1 MDAIVQVVQDWSEAK
16 DKNNRITAIF
26 FDFAKAFD
34 LVNHNLLLTKLQ
46 KILPQ
51 WLIAWIAAWLS
62 TRYQRIKIGLT
73 TTPWLPVEAG
83 VIQGSVLGPILFI
96 LFISDINNYIPD
108 RCTLE
113 KYANDILTYIIGE
126 HDPELPQTIVNAVN
140 QWCIDNQMKLNTAK
154 CKVITF
160 TPKNQAPVKDI
171 TLNNTTLEIV
181 SQYKYLG
188 ILLSPNLDYDAQ
200 WTKVQKTIKSAPYL
214 IQSLKKCGFRTTIL
228 VTVYNSYVLSHIIYS
243 APILTSC
250 SMKAKSEMTS

>member
-113 KYANDILTYIIGE
+113 KYADDILTYIIGE

-171 TLNNTTLEIV
+171 TPNNTTLEIV

-200 WTKVQKTIKSAPYL
+200 WTKVQKTIKSAPYFNPIIEKMRL
-214 IQSLKKCGFRTTIL
+214 Q
-228 VTVYNSYVLSHIIYS
+228 NHNPSHRI
-243 APILTSC
+243 
-250 SMKAKSEMTS
+250 

>member
-96 LFISDINNYIPD
+96 LFI
-108 RCTLE
+108 
-113 KYANDILTYIIGE
+113 
-126 HDPELPQTIVNAVN
+126 
-140 QWCIDNQMKLNTAK
+140 
-154 CKVITF
+154 
-160 TPKNQAPVKDI
+160 
-171 TLNNTTLEIV
+171 
-181 SQYKYLG
+181 
-188 ILLSPNLDYDAQ
+188 
-200 WTKVQKTIKSAPYL
+200 
-214 IQSLKKCGFRTTIL
+214 
-228 VTVYNSYVLSHIIYS
+228 
-243 APILTSC
+243 
-250 SMKAKSEMTS
+250 